1 MHPVLFSIGNF
12 EIRFYGLM
20 YAISFFIGLEIAKYL
35 AKKKNIDEKL
45 IESYAFFVM
54 IFGLIGGRLYY
65 VLFNLDY
72 YLKYPLE
79 IPATWHGGM
88 AIHGGILG
96 GILGTY
102 IYGKMKK
109 INPFTLADIAAVPLM
124 LGQSLGRFGNFMN
137 GEIHGVPVFT
147 PFSVI
152 FNIKPIFYKWYDY
165 YLSLDIIDKLK
176 YKNLVPWGII
186 FPENSPAGMEF
197 PNIPLHP
204 AMLYEMGLNFIA
216 FLFLFYL
223 AKKNKNSGYV
233 MWNYIIIYSIIR
245 IFVSFF
251 RAEDLMIMGI
261 RAPHLIS
268 LILIA
273 ISLVGLKFQ
282 NRE

>member
-1 MHPVLFSIGNF
+1 MHPVLFSIGTF

-20 YAISFFIGLEIAKYL
+20 YAISFFIGIEIAKYL

-45 IESYAFFVM
+45 IENYAFFVM

-102 IYGKMKK
+102 IYGKIKK
-109 INPFTLADIAAVPLM
+109 INPFTLADIAVIPLM

-147 PFSVI
+147 PFNII
-152 FNIKPIFYKWYDY
+152 FNIKPIFYNWYNS
-165 YLSLDIIDKLK
+165 YLSLDIMDKLQ

-186 FPENSPAGMEF
+186 FPKNSPAGMEF
-197 PNIPLHP
+197 PDTPLHP

-216 FLFLFYL
+216 FLYLFYL
-223 AKKNKNSGYV
+223 IRKNKKSGYI
-233 MWNYIIIYSIIR
+233 MWNYIIIYSLIR

-273 ISLVGLKFQ
+273 ISFIGLKIQ
-282 NRE
+282 NKK

>member
-45 IESYAFFVM
+45 IENYAFFVM

-72 YLKYPLE
+72 YLKHPLE

-186 FPENSPAGMEF
+186 FPESSPAGMEF

-273 ISLVGLKFQ
+273 ISLVALKFQ